1 MKNSDKEEMMNK
13 LTALAKEIEL
23 ARKKYFQEDSPLLT
37 DGEFD
42 SLVAR
47 YKKLKKEN
55 PDLIPVN
62 DPMIEVGSPPLS
74 AFAKVKHDAPLLS
87 LSNAFNQDDVIRFD
101 ESVKRFLGLQSSHEL
116 DYMAEPKID
125 GLSLALKYI
134 NGKLFTAATRGDG
147 KIGEDVTR
155 NAITICDIPKTISNA
170 PDVFEVRGEVYILK
184 SDFNKLNEFQRS
196 KNEKIF
202 ANARN
207 AAAGSLRQ
215 LNSEVTKNRPL
226 RFFAYS
232 LGTISYNFVPSQEQ
246 LMKVLS
252 NFGFTVNADRR
263 SCRGVNQLLQTYKH
277 ICNKRESLDYEV
289 DGIVYKVNNFS
300 YQERLGARSNSP
312 RWAIAH
318 KFPPEES
325 FTKVLSIEIQVGR
338 TGTLSPVAKL
348 EPVEIGGVMVS
359 SATLHNE
366 DFIKGFDNAG
376 NRIRDGIDIRVGDL
390 VSVYRAGDVIPK
402 VKSINLAERKTDSK
416 PFIFPNCCPECGG
429 KLTKKQ
435 NESVIRCH
443 AGLSCRAQVLERMKH
458 FVSKQGCSIEGLGE
472 KQIIS
477 FYDLG
482 WLSTPVDIFRLKL
495 NHGKNSARPLEKLAN
510 WGKKSAENLFDSI
523 DNSRDLGLER
533 FINAL
538 GIRYVGEVVSLTL
551 ARYYETWP
559 VFHKKMLN
567 IARGK
572 TDDFEEL
579 NNIDGIGLKSAEE
592 LRIYFESKET
602 EKLVEQLLLE
612 INITR
617 SASRNVLSPVSGLAV
632 VFTGSLE
639 AMSRSEAKSFAEK
652 MGAKVSNTIS
662 SKTSILICG
671 SGAGSKLRK
680 AKEIGIKVLTEDEW
694 IKLVKS

>member
-1 MKNSDKEEMMNK
+1 M
-13 LTALAKEIEL
+13 A
-23 ARKKYFQEDSPLLT
+23 
-37 DGEFD
+37 
-42 SLVAR
+42 
-47 YKKLKKEN
+47 
-55 PDLIPVN
+55 
-62 DPMIEVGSPPLS
+62 
-74 AFAKVKHDAPLLS
+74 
-87 LSNAFNQDDVIRFD
+87 
-101 ESVKRFLGLQSSHEL
+101 SSQ
-116 DYMAEPKID
+116 K
-125 GLSLALKYI
+125 
-134 NGKLFTAATRGDG
+134 
-147 KIGEDVTR
+147 
-155 NAITICDIPKTISNA
+155 
-170 PDVFEVRGEVYILK
+170 
-184 SDFNKLNEFQRS
+184 
-196 KNEKIF
+196 
-202 ANARN
+202 
-207 AAAGSLRQ
+207 
-215 LNSEVTKNRPL
+215 
-226 RFFAYS
+226 
-232 LGTISYNFVPSQEQ
+232 Q

-252 NFGFTVNADRR
+252 NFGFTINEDRH
-263 SCRGVNQLLQTYKH
+263 SCRGVNQLLQTYEH

-289 DGIVYKVNNFS
+289 DGVVYKVNNFS

-325 FTKVLSIEIQVGR
+325 FTKLLSIEIQVGR

-348 EPVEIGGVMVS
+348 APVEIGGVMVS

-402 VKSINLAERKTDSK
+402 VKSINLAERTIDSK
-416 PFIFPNCCPECGG
+416 PFFFPNCCPGCGG
-429 KLTKKQ
+429 KLIKQ
-435 NESVIRCH
+435 KDESVIRCH

-458 FVSKQGCSIEGLGE
+458 FVSKQGCSIEGLGK

-495 NHGKNSARPLEKLAN
+495 NHGKNSDKPLEKLAN
-510 WGKKSAENLFDSI
+510 WGRKSAENLFDSI
-523 DNSRDLGLER
+523 DDSRDLGLER

-551 ARYYETWP
+551 ARYYETWT

-602 EKLVEQLLLE
+602 EKLVEELLLE
-612 INITR
+612 INVTR
-617 SASRNVLSPVSGLAV
+617 SVSRTVLSPVSGLTV

-662 SKTSILICG
+662 LKTAILICG
-671 SGAGSKLRK
+671 AGAGSKLRK
-680 AKEIGIKVLTEDEW
+680 AKEAGVKVLTEDEW
-694 IKLVKS
+694 VKLVKS

>member
-1 MKNSDKEEMMNK
+1 MNK

-23 ARKKYFQEDSPLLT
+23 ASKKYFQEDSPLLT

-55 PDLIPVN
+55 PDLVADN
-62 DPMIEVGSPPLS
+62 DPMIDIGSPPLS
-74 AFAKVKHDAPLLS
+74 AFAKVKHDVPLLS

-101 ESVKRFLGLQSSHEL
+101 ESVKRFLGLGSSHKL
-116 DYMAEPKID
+116 DYLAEPKID

-155 NAITICDIPKTISNA
+155 NAITIRDIPTTISNA
-170 PDVFEVRGEVYILK
+170 PEILEVRGEVYILK
-184 SDFNKLNEFQRS
+184 SDFNKFNEFQRS
-196 KNEKIF
+196 KKEKIF

-232 LGTISYNFVPSQEQ
+232 LGTISYNLVPSQEQ

-252 NFGFTVNADRR
+252 NFGFTVNADRH
-263 SCRGVNQLLQTYKH
+263 SCRGVNQLLQTYEH

-318 KFPPEES
+318 KFPAEES
-325 FTKVLSIEIQVGR
+325 FTKLLSIEIQVGR

-402 VKSINLAERKTDSK
+402 VKSINLAERKIDSK

-429 KLTKKQ
+429 ELTKQQ
-435 NESVIRCH
+435 NESVIRCD

-472 KQIIS
+472 KQIIC

-482 WLSTPVDIFRLKL
+482 WLSTPVDIFRLKS
-495 NHGKNSARPLEKLAN
+495 NHGKNSVRPLEKLAN

-523 DNSRDLGLER
+523 DDSRDLGLER

-579 NNIDGIGLKSAEE
+579 TNIDGIGLKSAEE

-602 EKLVEQLLLE
+602 EKLVEELLLE
-612 INITR
+612 INITK
-617 SASRNVLSPVSGLAV
+617 SVSRTVLSPVSGLTV

-680 AKEIGIKVLTEDEW
+680 AKKIGIKVLTENEW